1 MKKILITESQLQ
13 LLCEASM
20 PIDDVYNKYYSDIDK
35 NTFDNIVN
43 IDPFSVKNGKRTKL
57 DNGAKWLLN
66 FIKKNINFD
75 LNKAESALCGY
86 KTALENKNTLD
97 LTHSTNIMEYK
108 SVDELY
114 NEVKPLINNNGKP
127 TEFNSRM
134 EEVEYAMKDPLQT
147 KILY

>member
-57 DNGAKWLLN
+57 GNGAKWLLN
-66 FIKKNINFD
+66 FIKKIIYKNI
-75 LNKAESALCGY
+75 K
-86 KTALENKNTLD
+86 
-97 LTHSTNIMEYK
+97 
-108 SVDELY
+108 
-114 NEVKPLINNNGKP
+114 
-127 TEFNSRM
+127 
-134 EEVEYAMKDPLQT
+134 
-147 KILY
+147 